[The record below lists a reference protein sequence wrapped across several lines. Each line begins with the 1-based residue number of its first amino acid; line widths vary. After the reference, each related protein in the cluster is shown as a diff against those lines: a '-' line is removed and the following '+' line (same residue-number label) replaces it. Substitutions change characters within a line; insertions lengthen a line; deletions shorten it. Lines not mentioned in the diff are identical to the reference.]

1 MELCSPSPR
10 LDEYIQGGESQEYI
24 QGGNKQVQCVK
35 LYILYMY
42 MGYHLSLCLYIY
54 KLKTQLQNIAKN
66 ITYVYRHVYLG
77 AFKWNTPNVFLL

>member
-10 LDEYIQGGESQEYI
+10 LDEYIQGGESQDYI
-24 QGGNKQVQCVK
+24 QGGKKQVQCVK

-42 MGYHLSLCLYIY
+42 LGYHLCLYIY
-54 KLKTQLQNIAKN
+54 ILYAQLKNIANN

-77 AFKWNTPNVFLL
+77 AFKWNTPNVFLV